1 MFQWTVF
8 GKYLLLQKKK
18 LTLNL
23 HLSQLAAKFQMESKI
38 EKTKTT
44 EY

>member
-1 MFQWTVF
+1 MSQWTVF

-18 LTLNL
+18 INFESSPFSTC
-23 HLSQLAAKFQMESKI
+23 SKFQMENKI
-38 EKTKTT
+38 EKKKP